1 MEANMPT
8 KQQLEQQNAELLATN
23 NQLLNQIP
31 ERIRELIE
39 KSEVFA
45 SAINT
50 INTKT
55 KEISDE
61 GNSHLSKFNAEAEAH
76 FKKLEE
82 LQSSIINDGK
92 INMQNI
98 VKRVEQLQTHENHLI
113 EKYEDYLKDL
123 SDSSDAFF
131 ATYEDRKAEVAKKVS
146 DGISEAK
153 EEIVEEMRKF
163 RNLKEQFHSLAK
175 DGFNSKANSL
185 ITQAYEKNAN
195 SHQTKEIV
203 FQTICGLSIASAIGV
218 LLCWL
223 LGLINSPVDQT
234 SDYYWLPITTI
245 TSLFLFLARWAARIA
260 YRSGLESRR
269 LNQYALDLSTMP
281 AYFYQP
287 LLTQEDKEFHS
298 VGRTIIT
305 EKSKKMFGNI
315 DRFDEQHSHSPMEL
329 IWKWVTKKF
338 EGSDSGDSISSMS
351 QEEPIAKPKTSPKP
365 KAKKTIAS
373 DDE

>member
-1 MEANMPT
+1 MPT

-31 ERIRELIE
+31 ERIRELIGD
-39 KSEVFA
+39 SEAFA

-55 KEISDE
+55 KEIADG
-61 GNSHLSKFNAEAEAH
+61 GNSHLSKLNAEAEEH
-76 FKKLEE
+76 INKLKA

-92 INMQNI
+92 INMQNA
-98 VKRVEQLQTHENHLI
+98 VDRVEQLQTYENSLI
-113 EKYEDYLKDL
+113 KKYEDYLKNL

-131 ATYEDRKAEVAKKVS
+131 ASYEDRKAEVSKKVS
-146 DGISEAK
+146 DGITEAK
-153 EEIVEEMRKF
+153 EEIAEEMRKF
-163 RNLKEQFHSLAK
+163 RNLKEQFHLLAK

-185 ITQAYEKNAN
+185 ITQAYEKNADT
-195 SHQTKEIV
+195 HQTKEIV
-203 FQTICGLSIASAIGV
+203 FQIICGLSITSAIAV
-218 LLCWL
+218 LLFWL
-223 LGLINSPVDQT
+223 LGLINSPVDQA
-234 SDYYWLPITTI
+234 SDYYWLPVATI

-287 LLTQEDKEFHS
+287 LLTQEDKEFHT

-338 EGSDSGDSISSMS
+338 EASDSGDSISSMS
-351 QEEPIAKPKTSPKP
+351 PEEPITQPKTTPKP

>member
-1 MEANMPT
+1 MPT
-8 KQQLEQQNAELLATN
+8 KQQLEQQNAELLAAN
-23 NQLLNQIP
+23 DQLLNQIP
-31 ERIRELIE
+31 KRIGELIE
-39 KSEVFA
+39 ASEAFA
-45 SAINT
+45 NAINI
-50 INTKT
+50 INSKT
-55 KEISDE
+55 TEISDK
-61 GNSHLSKFNAEAEAH
+61 GNSHLSKLNTEAEEH
-76 FKKLEE
+76 IKKLEE
-82 LQSSIINDGK
+82 LKSSIINDGK
-92 INMQNI
+92 INMRNI
-98 VKRVEQLQTHENHLI
+98 VDRVEQLQTYENNLI
-113 EKYEDYLKDL
+113 EKYEDYFKNL

-131 ATYEDRKAEVAKKVS
+131 ASYEDRKAEVAKKVS
-146 DGISEAK
+146 DGITEAK
-153 EEIVEEMRKF
+153 EEIAEEIRKF

-175 DGFNSKANSL
+175 DGLNSKANSL

-195 SHQTKEIV
+195 THQTKEIV
-203 FQTICGLSIASAIGV
+203 FQIICGLSITGAIAV
-218 LLCWL
+218 LLLWL

-234 SDYYWLPITTI
+234 SDYYWLPIATI

-329 IWKWVTKKF
+329 VWKWVTKKF
-338 EGSDSGDSISSMS
+338 EASDNGDSNSSMPP
-351 QEEPIAKPKTSPKP
+351 EETITQPKTTAKP
-365 KAKKTIAS
+365 KAKKTGTS